1 MCLRHNSSAAECSW
15 HASVLLHSH
24 NKQNQQGKNLS
35 FFWGRFPAVWFM
47 IDALRQCLKLMPLMW
62 CGADVCVLWG
72 EHFFVW
78 LIFMSFSVTVASR
91 LWLIR
96 VPPQTL
102 NIRAC
107 IVFAVCTG
115 TMMLTSCLVS
125 ILPTKTTVWKPP
137 VNKEKKKIETMY
149 MNCLLSFLR
158 AWHLY
163 LQSFLNAARRF
174 TLLFP
179 FCHTLFF
186 FITRWPVKLLYCS
199 ALKYTSQHTKTYLNY
214 SVLLLIFNNFSHN
227 NF

>member
-1 MCLRHNSSAAECSW
+1 MCLRHNSGAAECSW
-15 HASVLLHSH
+15 HTSVLLHSH

-35 FFWGRFPAVWFM
+35 FFWGRFPAVGFM

-62 CGADVCVLWG
+62 CRADVCVLW

-78 LIFMSFSVTVASR
+78 LIFMSFSVIVVSR

-102 NIRAC
+102 NMRAR
-107 IVFAVCTG
+107 IVFPVCTG
-115 TMMLTSCLVS
+115 TMILTSFYL
-125 ILPTKTTVWKPP
+125 TDKNNTVWKPP
-137 VNKEKKKIETMY
+137 ANEEKKSKPCTWTVY
-149 MNCLLSFLR
+149 WVFLR

-163 LQSFLNAARRF
+163 LQSFLNAAKRF

-186 FITRWPVKLLYCS
+186 YNTLTCKVVILLS
-199 ALKYTSQHTKTYLNY
+199 T
-214 SVLLLIFNNFSHN
+214 
-227 NF
+227 